1 LNDPNTTLD
10 TPRSRSLPLV
20 GGLAIG
26 GGLALMAFAGG
37 WLLHRPDAVTVEVP
51 RAPTEAELA
60 VACAPEVQEVRD
72 ELTTAQARVAELER
86 EQATKTAEL
95 NDLQARVAKG
105 GSGGGELARVK
116 AELAEVKEQLR
127 IAVAEKERLLVE
139 LQDTQQELQ
148 ATKEEL
154 VVTKTQRDEAK
165 EDALANRW
173 TAFLADAQ
181 LEICEKGNRKKL
193 GNCREVVE
201 ATLAADARRDR
212 FAHCIRSGQ
221 AQPIVR
227 ELEKDGELPQFA
239 AMIDEEQKQVRGWY
253 VNFCDPTLPERPDA
267 PLAESHLPASPSAAS
282 NATPGAPAAPATA
295 AQAG

>member
-1 LNDPNTTLD
+1 MNDPNSTFD
-10 TPRSRSLPLV
+10 TPRSRTVPLV
-20 GGLAIG
+20 GGLALG

-37 WLLHRPDAVTVEVP
+37 WLLHRPEAVTVEVP
-51 RAPTEAELA
+51 RAPTDSELA

-86 EQATKTAEL
+86 ESASKAAEV
-95 NDLQARVAKG
+95 NDLQARMAKG
-105 GSGGGELARVK
+105 GAVRDELARVK

-127 IAVAEKERLLVE
+127 IAVAEKDRLLVE

-154 VVTKTQRDEAK
+154 VVTRTERDDAR

-173 TAFLADAQ
+173 TAFLSDAQ

-201 ATLAADARRDR
+201 ATLAADVRRDR

-221 AQPIVR
+221 AQPLVR
-227 ELEKDGELPQFA
+227 ELEKDVELPQFA
-239 AMIDEEQKQVRGWY
+239 QMIDEEQKQVRGWY
-253 VNFCDPTLPERPDA
+253 VNFCDPTLPERTDA
-267 PLAESHLPASPSAAS
+267 PLAETHL
-282 NATPGAPAAPATA
+282 PATA